1 MSKICR
7 KIEVNVETHVLRCYS
22 HSVRVNRTECEFLLR
37 NVKKSFLHIQLL
49 HTCLIEASSAI
60 VLNFIKIYQK
70 SIHLRKK
77 YMLQFLMLIIKKNNF
92 AVLLLNKI
100 SLLIPENLKS
110 SRAFSIHIVS
120 KIPFL
125 IQRILR
131 PSQRNDNTWV

>member
-1 MSKICR
+1 MLFAFGAR
-7 KIEVNVETHVLRCYS
+7 QS
-22 HSVRVNRTECEFLLR
+22 HRMRIFIKKRVKKKKKT
-37 NVKKSFLHIQLL
+37 KKSFLHIQLL